1 MAKKNENYSLY
12 GVIGNP
18 LRHTLS
24 PAMQNAALSK
34 LNIPGLYMAIQL
46 PKKSLKQFFETLD
59 QFSVRGIN
67 VTVPYKEAVI
77 PFLSELDET
86 AKKIGAVNTIQRKGR
101 RFRGYNTDVYGFLT
115 SLKRDLGVAPKG
127 KSVLVIGAGGAAKAC
142 LYGLLVSSVKKIV
155 IVNRTRSKAT
165 ALSIALGK
173 LFKKADI
180 EVFSLSELK
189 KKEFIAQ
196 FDLIVNTSA
205 CGLRKTDPVLIS
217 KRALAVNKTLCV
229 YDMIYNPAETKL
241 LRAARESGH
250 RVSNGLGM
258 LLYQG
263 VKALEIWTG
272 RKAPIAVM
280 KSALLNAVEN

>member
-101 RFRGYNTDVYGFLT
+101 RFRGYNTDV
-115 SLKRDLGVAPKG
+115 RNWPKP
-127 KSVLVIGAGGAAKAC
+127 S
-142 LYGLLVSSVKKIV
+142 
-155 IVNRTRSKAT
+155 
-165 ALSIALGK
+165 
-173 LFKKADI
+173 
-180 EVFSLSELK
+180 
-189 KKEFIAQ
+189 
-196 FDLIVNTSA
+196 
-205 CGLRKTDPVLIS
+205 
-217 KRALAVNKTLCV
+217 
-229 YDMIYNPAETKL
+229 
-241 LRAARESGH
+241 
-250 RVSNGLGM
+250 
-258 LLYQG
+258 
-263 VKALEIWTG
+263 
-272 RKAPIAVM
+272 
-280 KSALLNAVEN
+280 SALFNVMTI